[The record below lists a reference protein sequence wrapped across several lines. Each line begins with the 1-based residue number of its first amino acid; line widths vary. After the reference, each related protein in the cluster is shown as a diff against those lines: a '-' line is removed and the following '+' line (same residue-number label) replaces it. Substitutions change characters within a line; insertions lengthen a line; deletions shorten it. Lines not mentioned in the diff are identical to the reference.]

1 MRQTCLLMEVYTMEP
16 YYSLRPSPQ
25 PPEEGGVCSKHLGKI
40 ARGS

>member
-25 PPEEGGVCSKHLGKI
+25 PPEEGEGVQQTSRKDC
-40 ARGS
+40 